1 MRIYKSPQ
9 VRLDD
14 KRIDYSAKGDKLTV
28 TIEGV
33 SDTFDFTNVVGVLN
47 MVSVRTTLSFNPIQK
62 VERKNG
68 NIEVTTIN
76 YIGQNATDEERF
88 PQYIEEA
95 PVQGFY
101 LPKWNGTE
109 WVEGGQAPEPT
120 VPKLS
125 TDEKLTQMAEQLIIT
140 QTELEV
146 VQEALDFLLLGG
158 I

>member
-9 VRLDD
+9 VRMDD

-47 MVSVRTTLSFNPIQK
+47 MVSVRTTLNFNPIQK

-88 PQYIEEA
+88 PHFQ
-95 PVQGFY
+95 
-101 LPKWNGTE
+101 
-109 WVEGGQAPEPT
+109 
-120 VPKLS
+120 
-125 TDEKLTQMAEQLIIT
+125 
-140 QTELEV
+140 EV
-146 VQEALDFLLLGG
+146 
-158 I
+158 